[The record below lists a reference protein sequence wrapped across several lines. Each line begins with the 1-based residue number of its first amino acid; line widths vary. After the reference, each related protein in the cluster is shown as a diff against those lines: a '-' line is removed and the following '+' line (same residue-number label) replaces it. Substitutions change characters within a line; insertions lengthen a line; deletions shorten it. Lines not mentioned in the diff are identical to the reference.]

1 MLADVARADR
11 TEQRIRDR
19 VRENVCVGMTFQSA
33 WVRDLH
39 AAKNQFSPFDEAVNV
54 VADAGANHNEEWG
67 MTNDE

>member
-11 TEQRIRDR
+11 AEQRVRDR

-39 AAKNQFSPFDEAVNV
+39 AAENQFSPFDEAVNV
-54 VADAGANHNEEWG
+54 VADAGANHNEE
-67 MTNDE
+67 